1 VRKFRLLYLL
11 VMLVIK
17 YYVSYGNVLV
27 LSSLQITR
35 KQFYWLGSTLKV
47 QYSVSGLTSTFKLKN
62 DEYSVTWKIRR

>member
-47 QYSVSGLTSTFKLKN
+47 QYSVSSLTSTFKLKN